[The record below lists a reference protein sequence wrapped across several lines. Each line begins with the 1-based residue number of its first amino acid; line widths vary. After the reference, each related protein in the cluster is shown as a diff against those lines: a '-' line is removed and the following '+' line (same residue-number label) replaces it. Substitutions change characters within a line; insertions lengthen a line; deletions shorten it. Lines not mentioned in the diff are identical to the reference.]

1 MPSVAAVT
9 DGLSA
14 SAADGRHLA
23 KPVAARVL
31 SLANP
36 GPLAI
41 GQAVWTGGTRPP
53 LDSDLNR
60 SAAGGPV
67 VG

>member
-1 MPSVAAVT
+1 MGNPLVSLTPLTAVT
-9 DGLSA
+9 DGLSV

-41 GQAVWTGGTRPP
+41 GQAVWTGGGF
-53 LDSDLNR
+53 R
-60 SAAGGPV
+60 SRKRQDR
-67 VG
+67 